1 MDKPTCKV
9 VKRTGER
16 GARID
21 PKGCKVRTTRTG
33 AARTRID
40 KQGRKKYKIKVPGA
54 QPHKLWAASNPNAPQ
69 ANWVEMLYD
78 TGAQDTTINQAG
90 ATKLGYNPFRVASE
104 GWDTVFTGVT
114 AGRSRGKLLHN
125 MSFYVQVDPDSDND
139 WRWVSGSAI
148 VSDEL
153 QSENLLGTGHISDLK
168 SGYTIQFV

>member
-33 AARTRID
+33 
-40 KQGRKKYKIKVPGA
+40 
-54 QPHKLWAASNPNAPQ
+54 
-69 ANWVEMLYD
+69 D
-78 TGAQDTTINQAG
+78 TGAQDTTITQAG

-114 AGRSRGKLLHN
+114 AGQSRGKLLHN

-168 SGYTIQFV
+168 SGYTVQFV